1 MNTQFNIEH
10 LLNGNPL
17 IPVVTINA
25 LSEVDTVYTQLKSSG
40 ISCIEITLRTAVSW
54 EAIQLFKER
63 YGDHFSVGVGTV
75 VSVKDI
81 ERCKELQV
89 DFLVSPGV
97 SDTMIKALNT
107 CGIPFLPGVAT
118 PSEIIRGLEAG
129 WKVFKFF
136 PADLFGGI
144 KALKTYGSVFSEAK
158 FCPTGGINESNYK
171 DFLALENVL
180 SVGGS
185 WLLNE

>member
-1 MNTQFNIEH
+1 MTTQFNIEQ
-10 LLNGNPL
+10 LLAGNPL
-17 IPVVTINA
+17 IPVVTIKD
-25 LSEVDTVYTQLKSSG
+25 LSEVDAVYEQLKSHG
-40 ISCIEITLRTAVSW
+40 ISCIEITLRTDVSW

-63 YGDHFSVGVGTV
+63 YGDHFSVGVGTIT
-75 VSVKDI
+75 SINDI
-81 ERCKELQV
+81 EKCKALQV

-97 SDTMIKALNT
+97 SDAMIPALSS

-129 WKVFKFF
+129 WKYFKFF

-144 KALKTYGSVFSEAK
+144 KALKTYGSVFSQAK
-158 FCPTGGINESNYK
+158 FCPTGGINESNYQE
-171 DFLALENVL
+171 FLALENVL

-185 WLLNE
+185 WLVK